1 MEQTRDSVLRY
12 GESVGRELLNFSVI
26 RSGIS
31 MAERRFTSYA
41 HEDFSADQIARYAE
55 QYNGVDMA
63 MLKGATPD
71 RFPFLVRSESHPL
84 GYDGCWW
91 NAYCGVMIEM
101 NDDSVEDYAFVGYLL
116 EHAYPR
122 FESFDDAEQWA
133 KDHDW
138 PRKSLDELLG
148 NGG

>member
-1 MEQTRDSVLRY
+1 
-12 GESVGRELLNFSVI
+12 
-26 RSGIS
+26 

-55 QYNGVDMA
+55 QYDGVDMA
-63 MLKGATPD
+63 MLKGATPV

-91 NAYCGVMIEM
+91 NPYCGVMIEM
-101 NDDSVEDYAFVGYLL
+101 NDDTVEDYAFVGYLL

-138 PRKSLDELLG
+138 PRKSLDERLG